1 MPLIRMY
8 EFLLES
14 NFHGCAIFLGIINT
28 CINNYLIFLALTRLK
43 STGQFELIFFCHNR
57 YFLLYLN
64 AVMALYANAYFIYM
78 FQHLV
83 MNQK

>member
-14 NFHGCAIFLGIINT
+14 NFQDSAICLGIINT

-43 STGQFELIFFCHNR
+43 NTDQFELIFFCHNR
-57 YFLLYLN
+57 YLLFYLN
-64 AVMALYANAYFIYM
+64 AVMVLYANAYFIYM